1 MKKFL
6 ITFIVILVIAGAVVA
21 YLFIPYNKLTIEE
34 VIGDVET
41 IEGIGFMVSETKAI
55 VLDDRED
62 IERIYN
68 DIKNQEFKKVYT
80 TQEQPQNR
88 GNPLLIIRFTEE
100 SEKWDINIY
109 HQFNRFPGYNLL
121 KLNRFVNDFFVAAEQ
136 VAFDAIIDK
145 YVKELVGGDDEMLAY
160 FDFSL
165 NDFITT
171 MRQNKQ
177 YVSNYITSTNSP
189 LNTDLN
195 RIDFGNG
202 NILSVYE
209 YENNAAMEE
218 DALLVNIDGSIKG
231 GKYPSDT
238 SHFFKRGKIM
248 VNYIGNDQEMLDIL
262 TLILSDEFAS
272 PMIAAA
278 ENGENIEE
286 SSSSSQ
292 G

>member
-6 ITFIVILVIAGAVVA
+6 ITLVVILIIAGAVFA
-21 YLFIPYNKLTIEE
+21 YLFIPYNSLTVAEI
-34 VIGDVET
+34 IGDVET
-41 IEGIGFMVSETKAI
+41 IEGIGFMVTETKAI
-55 VLDDRED
+55 VLDNRED

-68 DIKNQEFKKVYT
+68 DIKDQKFKKVYT

-88 GNPLLIIRFTEE
+88 GNPLLVIRFTEE

-109 HQFNRFPGYNLL
+109 NQFNRFPGYNLL
-121 KLNRFVNDFFVAAEQ
+121 KLNRFFNDFFVAAEQ
-136 VAFDAIIDK
+136 VAFNAIIDK
-145 YVKELVGGDDEMLAY
+145 YVDELTQGDDEMLAY

-165 NDFITT
+165 NDFVTT
-171 MRQNKQ
+171 MRQNNQ

-195 RIDFGNG
+195 RLDFGNG

-209 YENNAAMEE
+209 YENNADMEE
-218 DALLVNIDGSIKG
+218 DALLVNSDGSIQG

-272 PMIAAA
+272 PMVAAA
-278 ENGENIEE
+278 ENGEIYEAE
-286 SSSSSQ
+286 SSENV